1 MNIKCRHKKTAS
13 PWRIMVSVNT
23 RCTQARKGTA
33 KEPHGASIS
42 KCKQAPVGFNY
53 SSPFRLFCLSA
64 ASPRKNEGHRPIHC
78 TKQRKGTRQQT
89 MHMFDLLGLG
99 NDVPCTCLIRWVWAT
114 KCQQML
120 HNRTQWLTGELKLSS
135 ESATVHSQLLRRDFV
150 FKGKLK

>member
-1 MNIKCRHKKTAS
+1 MQQT
-13 PWRIMVSVNT
+13 
-23 RCTQARKGTA
+23 
-33 KEPHGASIS
+33 
-42 KCKQAPVGFNY
+42 PVGFNY

-78 TKQRKGTRQQT
+78 TKQRKGTRQHT

-99 NDVPCTCLIRWVWAT
+99 NDVPCTCLIRWGWAT

-120 HNRTQWLTGELKLSS
+120 HNRTQWLTGELKLSI

-150 FKGKLK
+150 FQGKAKVNSAWAAELLNKRLDTPSHFIHCAMGNPHCQFRAPGLL